1 MMSGLWKE
9 AYEIRN
15 KYQILVGI
23 PDEKGSLHDLGTDGR
38 IIYRPIN
45 ELQCHDFDVEWSTLS
60 LRIREIPGSNSSQET
75 GYTDSGFSCLSSVSS
90 SKFWIVS

>member
-1 MMSGLWKE
+1 MMSGSWKE

-23 PDEKGSLHDLGTDGR
+23 PDEKGSLHDSDTDGR

-45 ELQCHDFDVEWSTLS
+45 ESQCHDFDVEWLTLTS
-60 LRIREIPGSNSSQET
+60 
-75 GYTDSGFSCLSSVSS
+75 YSGDTWF
-90 SKFWIVS
+90 KFQPRDRLY